1 MGNLDIY
8 NNVRAVQEDAKRKI
22 QGGRLNGKTDIN
34 PMWRIKK
41 LTEQF
46 GPCGV
51 GWYIKVTDKRL
62 ETYGDEIAAF
72 VDIEL
77 YVKVDGEW
85 SQPIFGTGGNMFAE
99 KEKNGIHVSDEA
111 YKMAVTD
118 AISVACKML
127 GVGADVYWNADK
139 TKYTA
144 PAQFQTQPAEPL
156 TLANGKM
163 NAQAYPERVRGI
175 IAQCNRTGVPLDAI
189 LERYKVQTIDAMSDL
204 QIKSCMNALM
214 KTADRKDS

>member
-1 MGNLDIY
+1 MENMEIY
-8 NNVRAVQEDAKRKI
+8 NKVRAVPEDAKRKI

-51 GWYIKVTDKRL
+51 GWYIKVTNKRL

-77 YVKVDGEW
+77 YIKVDGEW

-99 KEKNGIHVSDEA
+99 KEKSGIHVSDEA
-111 YKMAVTD
+111 FKMAVTD
-118 AISVACKML
+118 AISVACKLL
-127 GVGADVYWNADK
+127 GVGADVYWEADK

-144 PAQFQTQPAEPL
+144 APPDSKL
-156 TLANGKM
+156 
-163 NAQAYPERVRGI
+163 NAQEYPERLRDIV
-175 IAQCNRTGVPLDAI
+175 AQCNRTGVTI
-189 LERYKVQTIDAMSDL
+189 ENICERYKLDKLEDISDL
-204 QIKSCMNALM
+204 QIKSCMRVFKQM
-214 KTADRKDS
+214 

>member
-1 MGNLDIY
+1 MENLDIY
-8 NNVRAVQEDAKRKI
+8 NSVRAVPEDAKRKI

-139 TKYTA
+139 TKYTCSSN
-144 PAQFQTQPAEPL
+144 AQPDA
-156 TLANGKM
+156 KM
-163 NAQAYPERVRGI
+163 NVQDYPERIRDI
-175 IAQCNRTGVPLDAI
+175 IAQCNRTGVTIDNI
-189 LERYKVQTIDAMSDL
+189 LERYKLDNIEAISDL
-204 QIKSCMNALM
+204 QLKSCMKVFAQM
-214 KTADRKDS
+214 PDRTS

>member
-1 MGNLDIY
+1 MENMEIY
-8 NNVRAVQEDAKRKI
+8 NKVRAVPEDAKRKI
-22 QGGRLNGKTDIN
+22 QGGRLSGKTDIN

-77 YVKVDGEW
+77 YVKVEGEW

-99 KEKNGIHVSDEA
+99 KEKSGIHVSDEA
-111 YKMAVTD
+111 FKMAVTD
-118 AISVACKML
+118 AISVACKLL
-127 GVGADVYWNADK
+127 GVGADVYWEADK

-144 PAQFQTQPAEPL
+144 ARPDSKL
-156 TLANGKM
+156 
-163 NAQAYPERVRGI
+163 NAQEYPERLRDIV
-175 IAQCNRTGVPLDAI
+175 AQCNRTGVTIENICD
-189 LERYKVQTIDAMSDL
+189 RYKLDKLEDISDL
-204 QIKSCMNALM
+204 QIKSCMRVFKQM
-214 KTADRKDS
+214 

>member
-1 MGNLDIY
+1 MENMEIY
-8 NNVRAVQEDAKRKI
+8 NKVRAVPEDAKRKI

-46 GPCGV
+46 GPCDV

-127 GVGADVYWNADK
+127 GVGADVYWDADK

-144 PAQFQTQPAEPL
+144 APQDSKL
-156 TLANGKM
+156 
-163 NAQAYPERVRGI
+163 NAQEYPERLRDIV
-175 IAQCNRTGVPLDAI
+175 AQCNRTGVTI
-189 LERYKVQTIDAMSDL
+189 ENICERYKLDKLEDISDL
-204 QIKSCMNALM
+204 QIKSCMRVFKQM
-214 KTADRKDS
+214 

>member
-8 NNVRAVQEDAKRKI
+8 NDVRCVPDDAKRRI
-22 QGGRLNGKTDIN
+22 NGGRLNGKTDIN

-51 GWYIKVTDKRL
+51 GWYIKVTNKRM
-62 ETYGDEIAAF
+62 ETYGDEVAVF

-77 YVKVDGEW
+77 YIKVDGEW

-99 KEKNGIHVSDEA
+99 KEKSGIHVSDEA
-111 YKMAVTD
+111 FKMAVTD

-127 GVGADVYWNADK
+127 GVGADVYWESDK
-139 TKYTA
+139 TKYSRKSSEEHGGTNEK
-144 PAQFQTQPAEPL
+144 QTTVPS
-156 TLANGKM
+156 
-163 NAQAYPERVRGI
+163 QAKLDPQSYPERVRGI
-175 IAQCNRTGVPLDAI
+175 IAQCNRTNTSLAEVLK
-189 LERYKVQTIDAMSDL
+189 RYKVDKVENMSDL
-204 QIKSCMNALM
+204 QIKSCMNVFM
-214 KTADRKDS
+214 KM

>member
-8 NNVRAVQEDAKRKI
+8 NEVRCVPDDAKRRI
-22 QGGRLNGKTDIN
+22 NGGRLNGKTDIN

-51 GWYIKVTDKRL
+51 GWYIKVTNKRL
-62 ETYGDEIAAF
+62 ETYGDEVAAF

-77 YVKVDGEW
+77 YIKVDGEW

-99 KEKNGIHVSDEA
+99 KEKSGIHVSDEA
-111 YKMAVTD
+111 FKMAVTD

-127 GVGADVYWNADK
+127 GVGADVYWESDK
-139 TKYTA
+139 TKY
-144 PAQFQTQPAEPL
+144 FRKVSEEDGRSNEKQTTVPPQVKLDP
-156 TLANGKM
+156 
-163 NAQAYPERVRGI
+163 QSYPERVRGI
-175 IAQCNRTGVPLDAI
+175 IAQCNRTNTPLATV
-189 LERYKVQTIDAMSDL
+189 LKRYKVDKVENMSDL
-204 QIKSCMNALM
+204 QIKSCMNVFM
-214 KTADRKDS
+214 KL

>member
-8 NNVRAVQEDAKRKI
+8 NDVRCVPDDAKRRI
-22 QGGRLNGKTDIN
+22 NGGRLNGKTDIN

-51 GWYIKVTDKRL
+51 GWYIKVTNKRL
-62 ETYGDEIAAF
+62 ETYGDEVAAF

-77 YVKVDGEW
+77 YIKVDGEW

-99 KEKNGIHVSDEA
+99 KEKSGIHVSDEA
-111 YKMAVTD
+111 FKMAVTD

-127 GVGADVYWNADK
+127 GVGADVYWESDK
-139 TKYTA
+139 TKYSSKSSEKHGGA
-144 PAQFQTQPAEPL
+144 NEKQTTVPPQ
-156 TLANGKM
+156 GKLDP
-163 NAQAYPERVRGI
+163 QSYSERVRGI
-175 IAQCNRTGVPLDAI
+175 IAQCNRTNTSLAEVLK
-189 LERYKVQTIDAMSDL
+189 RYKVDNVENMSDL
-204 QIKSCMNALM
+204 QIKSCMNVFM
-214 KTADRKDS
+214 KM